1 MPRIELKPVGPI
13 GFAISAVVLLLGVA
27 VMALLAHAFEVFHVE
42 ESRPIAFMWYLMV
55 NDGRERIDATSKASL
70 AKRIFH
76 QLHAS
81 DHEPRL

>member
-42 ESRPIAFMWYLMV
+42 ESRPIAFVWHLMV
-55 NDGRERIDATSKASL
+55 NDGRERLCAGSKA
-70 AKRIFH
+70 AFTKRVKPE
-76 QLHAS
+76 LHAP